1 MFDPAVKV
9 TGRYVSLQQLMTAF
23 GAALDNVAGS
33 RVVLLGHS
41 LGGSVILEALDP
53 EEAQRNPGSGDVPD
67 CTALGKCLAAITMG
81 ATLQPAVMGT
91 VMAWRREHEPLSR
104 AGNLPLL
111 MLAGED
117 DGLAPPDLVQKTFNR
132 YSPPK
137 RLEVL
142 AGSNHF
148 GWTIGNGDFDR
159 QDLDG
164 VATRSR
170 AVQQAATIGL
180 ISEFVNVTLTS
191 ALSGSAP

>member
-1 MFDPAVKV
+1 MSDPAVNV
-9 TGRYVSLQQLMTAF
+9 TGRYVSLQQLMSAF
-23 GAALDNVAGS
+23 GAALDDVAGS
-33 RVVLLGHS
+33 RIVLIGHS
-41 LGGSVILEALDP
+41 LGGSVVLEALDP
-53 EEAQRNPGSGDVPD
+53 EEARRNPGSGDVPD
-67 CTALGKCLAAITMG
+67 CSALGQCLAAVTMG

-137 RLEVL
+137 QLEVL

-148 GWTIGNGDFDR
+148 GWTSGNGDLDR

-164 VATRSR
+164 IAAQPRAT
-170 AVQQAATIGL
+170 QQAATIGL
-180 ISEFVNVTLTS
+180 ISGFVDAALTS
-191 ALSGSAP
+191 PHSG